1 MTRNEVVFTPE
12 AEEQLAELYRYIE
25 ENATS
30 AVALSYTS
38 SVVEYCEGLATFPL
52 RGMTYGPAFE
62 LQRTSGVQRSPTP
75 SMMGEFRSLVFFTVV
90 ESTRPRYNRTS
101 RRTDTRAYF

>member
-1 MTRNEVVFTPE
+1 MTRNGVVFTPE

-52 RGMTYGPAFE
+52 R
-62 LQRTSGVQRSPTP
+62 
-75 SMMGEFRSLVFFTVV
+75 
-90 ESTRPRYNRTS
+90 
-101 RRTDTRAYF
+101 